1 MADATPHPTPPMTP
15 MTPTP
20 SHAHFPT
27 AYVYATPTAEIKSF
41 TARLQDICG
50 RAVNY

>member
-1 MADATPHPTPPMTP
+1 MAESTLHTSHISHTSH
-15 MTPTP
+15 T

-27 AYVYATPTAEIKSF
+27 AYVYATPPADIKSF